1 MSRRSEAS
9 ISEIGAI
16 YMGEMNR
23 QLQQKFTAIVELRL
37 SQVKG
42 ITERTSYE
50 AVEFGPDMKE
60 EMALSAS
67 VREFTYLGLYSM
79 DGTCDVIYGDPV
91 EIVDQER
98 FLSVLAEGRS
108 MVTNGTG
115 PDGERLLILG
125 ISSTYDMEEEGET
138 GTALVAGIPMTYLQE
153 ALVLNDENSLIYT
166 HIIHTD
172 GSYVIR
178 TGDAYRESYFDR
190 MREQYGEIDGKG
202 GEEYVRELQ
211 AAIAGQEDYSA
222 LVSMD
227 DGVHNHIYCSPLPFS
242 DWYLVSV
249 MPFGTLDDA
258 VNSLGDQR
266 VYTMTGAC
274 MVIMAAIIT
283 IFILYYRMSQ
293 RQMRELNEA
302 KAEAVRANRAKSEF
316 LSNMSHDIRTPMNG
330 IVGMAAIA
338 TTNIDDKQRVRDCLR
353 KITLSSKHLLGLI
366 NDVLDMSKIE
376 SGNLSLNVNQ
386 ISLRETMDNIVN
398 IVQPQ
403 IRARNQHFDIF
414 IQRIETEEVHCD
426 SIRLN
431 QILINLL
438 SNAIKFTP
446 EEGYINVYLSQEPSP
461 KGDAYVRC
469 HFRVKDTGIGM
480 DREFQEHIFD
490 TFSRERNDRVDK
502 IEGTGLGMAITR
514 SIVDVMGGVI
524 ELASEPGRG
533 SEFHI
538 ILDMER
544 AEVKEEDMVL
554 PPWKMLV
561 VDNNEDLCLSAV
573 STLKEIGIEAEWAMD
588 GETAVEMVRKRHVE
602 EDDYEIVLLDWKMP
616 GMDGLAALKEIRRYL
631 GDATPILII
640 SAYDWS
646 DIEEEAKAAGAQGF
660 ISKPLFRSNLYLG
673 LRHFAG
679 GEEPVVQVQEERTE
693 EFSGKRILLS
703 EDNDLN
709 WEIAEDILTEAG
721 FEVERAENGKV
732 CVESFEKSETGY
744 YDIILMDIR
753 MPVMNGYEAAK
764 AIRALPRKDSSLP
777 IIAMTADAFSDDIKH
792 CLECGMN
799 EHVAKPIDVDR
810 LTQILKKYLA

>member
-1 MSRRSEAS
+1 
-9 ISEIGAI
+9 
-16 YMGEMNR
+16 
-23 QLQQKFTAIVELRL
+23 
-37 SQVKG
+37 
-42 ITERTSYE
+42 
-50 AVEFGPDMKE
+50 
-60 EMALSAS
+60 
-67 VREFTYLGLYSM
+67 
-79 DGTCDVIYGDPV
+79 
-91 EIVDQER
+91 
-98 FLSVLAEGRS
+98 
-108 MVTNGTG
+108 
-115 PDGERLLILG
+115 
-125 ISSTYDMEEEGET
+125 
-138 GTALVAGIPMTYLQE
+138 
-153 ALVLNDENSLIYT
+153 
-166 HIIHTD
+166 
-172 GSYVIR
+172 
-178 TGDAYRESYFDR
+178 
-190 MREQYGEIDGKG
+190 YGEIDGKG

-222 LVSMD
+222 LVSM

-514 SIVDVMGGVI
+514 SIVDVMGGDI

>member
-1 MSRRSEAS
+1 M
-9 ISEIGAI
+9 
-16 YMGEMNR
+16 
-23 QLQQKFTAIVELRL
+23 LQP